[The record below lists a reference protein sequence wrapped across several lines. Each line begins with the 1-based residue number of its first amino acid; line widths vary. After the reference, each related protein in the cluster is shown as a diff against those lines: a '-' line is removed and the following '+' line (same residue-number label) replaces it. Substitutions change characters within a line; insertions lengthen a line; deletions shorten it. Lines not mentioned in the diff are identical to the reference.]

1 MKDKSPKRA
10 FLKEIRRENRTCIRK
25 RGKMELR
32 DVLQKRRSV
41 RKFTEEPVSRADV
54 DLIMHAAMSGP
65 SACNRCP
72 WDFYVV
78 TDPEVL
84 EKLRGATRFS
94 KIQAPMAIV
103 VAGSLMR
110 SLPL

>member
-1 MKDKSPKRA
+1 
-10 FLKEIRRENRTCIRK
+10 
-25 RGKMELR
+25 MELR

-78 TDPEVL
+78 TDPAVL